1 MRRGDLAR
9 STPFRLALTF
19 GALFFGAFVLT
30 GFVVYQLIELDM
42 YQRHDKAVRQT
53 FQSLAGTYDDDRIDF
68 LDAVRV
74 DIQAARH
81 HNAVYLVIGH
91 DGSKLA
97 GNIPLIDVPDGWS
110 TLPAASLGLR
120 SDFEYRILAGP
131 VRDTRL
137 VVGESYR
144 DIEDLKDLTLG
155 SLAWTSILVLI
166 LSVTGGTLIATRAE
180 RRLQAVRETMDRI
193 AHGDLAAR
201 IPLHGERDDIA
212 LLSHDINLAL
222 GRLQSNVEGMRQVSS
237 DIAHDLKTPLNRL
250 GISLEEARRKLVRGQ
265 SAEEEIDAA
274 DAEVQQINGTFEAL
288 LRIAQIES
296 GARRA
301 RFEPLDL
308 SKVIEEVAELFG
320 GALEDAGMS
329 IVTAVPGNPCMMEGD
344 RQLIMQLFSN
354 LVENVLRHCPKGTH
368 ARLFAEVTGDAIVS
382 GVEDNGPGIP
392 PDEREKVFRRLY
404 RLERSRTSP
413 GTGLGL
419 SLVRAI
425 ADIHDASVILEDAN
439 PGLLAKVIFPRP
451 QSRVATRQDSIPADS
466 RTG

>member
-1 MRRGDLAR
+1 MPFMRRDDLAR
-9 STPFRLALTF
+9 STSFRLALTF
-19 GALFFGAFVLT
+19 GALFFAAFVLT
-30 GFVVYQLIELDM
+30 GFVVYQLIKLDM
-42 YQRHDKAVRQT
+42 YRRHDEAVRQT
-53 FQSLAGTYDDDRIDF
+53 FLSLAGTYEDDRTDF
-68 LDAVRV
+68 LDAVRISV
-74 DIQAARH
+74 EATRH
-81 HNAVYLVIGH
+81 RNEVYLVIGH

-97 GNIPLIDVPDGWS
+97 GNIPFIEVPNGWS
-110 TLPAASLGLR
+110 TLSAALLGSR
-120 SDFEYRILAGP
+120 SDFEYRIFAGP

-137 VVGESYR
+137 IVGESYR
-144 DIEDLKDLTLG
+144 DIENLEDITLG

-166 LSVTGGTLIATRAE
+166 LSGAGGVLIATRAE
-180 RRLQAVRETMDRI
+180 RRFQAVRATMDRI

-201 IPLHGERDDIA
+201 IPLHGKGDDIA

-222 GRLQSNVEGMRQVSS
+222 CRLQSNVEGMRQVST

-250 GISLEEARRKLVRGQ
+250 RISLEEARRKLARGQ
-265 SAEEEIDAA
+265 SAEDEIDAA

-301 RFEPLDL
+301 RFERLDL
-308 SKVIEEVAELFG
+308 SKVIEEVAELFT

-329 IVTAVPGNPCMMEGD
+329 IVTAVTGYPCMMEGD

-368 ARLFAEVTGDAIVS
+368 ARLFAEVTGDTILS
-382 GVEDNGPGIP
+382 GVDDNGPGIP
-392 PDEREKVFRRLY
+392 PEEREKVFQRLY

-425 ADIHDASVILEDAN
+425 ADIHEAHLVLEDAN
-439 PGLLAKVIFPRP
+439 PGLSVKVTFPR
-451 QSRVATRQDSIPADS
+451 I
-466 RTG
+466 

>member
-19 GALFFGAFVLT
+19 GALFLGAFILT
-30 GFVVYQLIELDM
+30 GFVVYQLIKHDM
-42 YQRHDKAVRQT
+42 YQQHDQTVRQT
-53 FQSLAGTYDDDRIDF
+53 FLSLAGTYDDDRTDF
-68 LDAVRV
+68 LDAIRV
-74 DIQAARH
+74 DMQATRK
-81 HNAVYLVIGH
+81 HNKVYLAIAD

-97 GNIPLIDVPDGWS
+97 GNIPIIEVPDGWS
-110 TLPAASLGLR
+110 TLPAASFGST
-120 SDFEYRILAGP
+120 SDLEYRVFAGP

-137 VVGESYR
+137 IVGESYR
-144 DIEDLKDLTLG
+144 DIESLEDITLG
-155 SLAWTSILVLI
+155 SLAWTSILVLM
-166 LSVTGGTLIATRAE
+166 LSVAGGALIASRAE

-193 AHGDLAAR
+193 AHGELAAR
-201 IPLHGERDDIA
+201 IPLHGKGDDVA
-212 LLSHDINLAL
+212 LLSQDINLAL
-222 GRLQSNVEGMRQVSS
+222 GRLQSNVEGMRQVST

-250 GISLEEARRKLVRGQ
+250 GISLEEARRKLALDQ
-265 SAEEEIDAA
+265 SVEDEIDAA

-308 SKVIEEVAELFG
+308 GKVLEEVVELFG
-320 GALEDAGMS
+320 GAIEDAGMS
-329 IVTAVPGNPCMMEGD
+329 VETIVSGRPCTIEGD
-344 RQLIMQLFSN
+344 RQLLMQLFSN
-354 LVENVLRHCPKGTH
+354 LVENTLRHCPKGTH
-368 ARLFAEVTGDAIVS
+368 VRLFAKMSGNTIIS

-392 PDEREKVFRRLY
+392 PDEREKVFQRLY

-425 ADIHDASVILEDAN
+425 ADIHEAHVTLEDAN
-439 PGLLAKVIFPRP
+439 PGLSA
-451 QSRVATRQDSIPADS
+451 RVTFVRA
-466 RTG
+466 

>member
-1 MRRGDLAR
+1 MPFMRRGDLAR

-19 GALFFGAFVLT
+19 GALFLGAFVLT
-30 GFVVYQLIELDM
+30 GVVVYQLIKLDM
-42 YQRHDKAVRQT
+42 YRRHDDAVRQT
-53 FQSLAGTYDDDRIDF
+53 FLSLAGTYEDDRTDF

-74 DIQAARH
+74 DMQATRH
-81 HNAVYLVIGH
+81 RNEVYLAIGD

-97 GNIPLIDVPDGWS
+97 GNVPLVDVPNGWS

-120 SDFEYRILAGP
+120 SDFEYRVFAGP

-144 DIEDLKDLTLG
+144 DIENLEDLTLG

-166 LSVTGGTLIATRAE
+166 LSVAGGALIATRAE
-180 RRLQAVRETMDRI
+180 RRFQAVRETMDRV

-201 IPLHGERDDIA
+201 IPLHGKGDDIA
-212 LLSHDINLAL
+212 LLSQDINLAL
-222 GRLQSNVEGMRQVSS
+222 GRLQSNVEGMRQVST

-250 GISLEEARRKLVRGQ
+250 GISLEEARRKLARGQ
-265 SAEEEIDAA
+265 PVEDEIDAA
-274 DAEVQQINGTFEAL
+274 DAEVQQINGTFDAL
-288 LRIAQIES
+288 LRITQIES

-301 RFEPLDL
+301 RFEPVDVKEVL
-308 SKVIEEVAELFG
+308 EAVAELFS

-329 IVTAVPGNPCMMEGD
+329 IETTLPVGPCTMEGD
-344 RQLIMQLFSN
+344 RQLLMQLYSN

-368 ARLFAEVTGDAIVS
+368 VHLSARVTDNEITS
-382 GVEDNGPGIP
+382 RVEDNGPGIP
-392 PDEREKVFRRLY
+392 SDEHENVFRRLY

-425 ADIHDASVILEDAN
+425 ADIHEAHLILEDAN
-439 PGLLAKVIFPRP
+439 PGLSVKVTFPR
-451 QSRVATRQDSIPADS
+451 V
-466 RTG
+466 

>member
-19 GALFFGAFVLT
+19 GALFFGAFVVT

-53 FQSLAGTYDDDRIDF
+53 FLSLAGTYDDDRTDF
-68 LDAVRV
+68 LDAVHV
-74 DIQAARH
+74 DIKAARH
-81 HNAVYLVIGH
+81 HNEVYLVLGR

-97 GNIPLIDVPDGWS
+97 GNIPFIDVPDGWS

-120 SDFEYRILAGP
+120 SDFGYRIFAGP
-131 VRDTRL
+131 VRDTWL
-137 VVGESYR
+137 IVGESYR

-166 LSVTGGTLIATRAE
+166 LSVTGGTWIAVRAE
-180 RRLQAVRETMDRI
+180 RRLQAVRETMDRV

-201 IPLHGERDDIA
+201 IPLHGKGDDIA

-222 GRLQSNVEGMRQVSS
+222 GRLQSNVEGMRQVST

-250 GISLEEARRKLVRGQ
+250 GISLEEARRKLARGQ
-265 SAEEEIDAA
+265 SAEDEIDAA

-308 SKVIEEVAELFG
+308 SKVLEEVAELFG
-320 GALEDAGMS
+320 GAIEDAGMS
-329 IVTAVPGNPCMMEGD
+329 VAITVPSNPPTMEGD
-344 RQLIMQLFSN
+344 RQLLMQLFSN

-368 ARLFAEVTGDAIVS
+368 LRLFAKITDNTITS

-392 PDEREKVFRRLY
+392 PDEREKVFQRLY

-425 ADIHDASVILEDAN
+425 ADIHDARVTLGGAN
-439 PGLLAKVIFPRP
+439 PGLSVNVVFPR
-451 QSRVATRQDSIPADS
+451 A
-466 RTG
+466 